1 MPARAHDTHQAIA
14 TEWLQ
19 RAIVGMRE
27 MHQHEYVRRHVA
39 DRLFS
44 ALGQRPAQWFVVQ
57 LTTDCRGSRSTC
69 RTSNCPDRSR
79 PRCDDCA
86 MELTEMTQ
94 SPSVGTSCISAI
106 SCDSTMM
113 PRECEIKEL
122 GLKRAE
128 RRADNTV
135 MRTALSAILYL
146 SPFDVN
152 STSLTTPLS
161 LKAITSCLL

>member
-1 MPARAHDTHQAIA
+1 
-14 TEWLQ
+14 
-19 RAIVGMRE
+19 
-27 MHQHEYVRRHVA
+27 
-39 DRLFS
+39 
-44 ALGQRPAQWFVVQ
+44 
-57 LTTDCRGSRSTC
+57 
-69 RTSNCPDRSR
+69 
-79 PRCDDCA
+79 